1 MEPQL
6 IDYYHEMPHGI
17 HVIDKMNE
25 ELSALQ
31 KKYGDLEKKINK
43 FKIPYI
49 VVDTVEEYKT
59 YDDLICNHL
68 KHKITDFLRDK
79 ETGLFALISGSGGMR
94 DTLLHA
100 FQNSWWKN
108 YRCADRGTCR
118 EKIINELDDIT
129 NNKNKEWCEVRIDIA
144 FETCLKDKPALR
156 YEAVNEEDQPLL
168 VRRDALIDDL
178 IHHIY
183 NDYHNEYLPHLYTD
197 ICSEHSSIRSGCVLY
212 DLVSYK
218 CKKCSKLDYGR
229 ENLLCW
235 DCD

>member
-17 HVIDKMNE
+17 HVIDKMND
-25 ELSALQ
+25 ELADLQ

-129 NNKNKEWCEVRIDIA
+129 NNKNKEWCELRIDIA

-156 YEAVNEEDQPLL
+156 YEAVNEED
-168 VRRDALIDDL
+168 LIDDL

-183 NDYHNEYLPHLYTD
+183 DGNYHLPTIYIDT
-197 ICSEHSSIRSGCVLY
+197 CSEHSSIRSGHALY

-218 CKKCSKLDYGR
+218 CKKCSTLDYGR

>member
-1 MEPQL
+1 MEPQI

-59 YDDLICNHL
+59 YDDIICNHL
-68 KHKITDFLRDK
+68 KHKITDFLRDE
-79 ETGLFALISGSGGMR
+79 ETGLFALIRGSGGMP

-100 FQNSWWKN
+100 FQISWGKN
-108 YRCADRGTCR
+108 YRCADRETCK

-156 YEAVNEEDQPLL
+156 YEAIDEED
-168 VRRDALIDDL
+168 LIDDL

-183 NDYHNEYLPHLYTD
+183 NDENCDYLPTIYIDT
-197 ICSEHSSIRSGCVLY
+197 CSEHSKYSSPGRHALY

-218 CKKCSKLDYGR
+218 CKKCSTLDYGR

-235 DCD
+235 DCE